1 MPTQPLNLTSFARS
15 EVSRGEPPRGSYSKT
30 SSTGTPQDRRALATA
45 WAFVCMCARK
55 YHCFMRMRRAAAELN
70 GLSDHALKDIG
81 VARNEIEFRV
91 RLAARRE

>member
-1 MPTQPLNLTSFARS
+1 
-15 EVSRGEPPRGSYSKT
+15 
-30 SSTGTPQDRRALATA
+30 
-45 WAFVCMCARK
+45 MCARK